1 MAMTLPDLCRRHPA
15 VARRGLLGLA
25 AAAAIVMLCGASG
38 GRQCGASSGREVS
51 CTVSA
56 GPGKEPVT
64 CSACTVDLD
73 RKTNVMHLSGDVKI
87 SQGDISVAADAAE
100 ATLKA
105 DSENSHKS
113 DSKNSHWVF
122 TGNVHVRAERE
133 GDLRADRAT
142 VEIINSALAS
152 AHATGSPAQFE
163 QTHAKNGDLAK
174 GHSDTADYDVMA
186 GTVTLT
192 GDAVLTLSEGQNLW
206 RGPSITYN
214 VREQDIQLTSDA
226 PAGKRP
232 HMTLTPKSGRDA
244 NAGTGKP

>member
-1 MAMTLPDLCRRHPA
+1 MSMVISLLDLFHPHPA
-15 VARRGLLGLA
+15 VGRRGLLGLA
-25 AAAAIVMLCGASG
+25 AAAAICVLTGASG
-38 GRQCGASSGREVS
+38 GRMPS

-64 CSACTVDLD
+64 CSASKVDLD
-73 RKTNVMHLSGDVKI
+73 YKTNVMHMSGDVKI
-87 SQGDISVAADAAE
+87 SQADISVAADAAQ
-100 ATLKA
+100 ATIVK
-105 DSENSHKS
+105 

-152 AHATGSPAQFE
+152 AHATGSPARFE

-174 GHSDTADYDVMA
+174 GHSNTADYDVVA

-192 GDAVLTLSEGQNLW
+192 GDAVLTLSDGQNVLK
-206 RGPSITYN
+206 GPSITYN
-214 VREQDIQLTSDA
+214 VREQKIQVTSDA
-226 PAGKRP
+226 KTAGRS
-232 HMTLTPKSGRDA
+232 HLTMAPKSGHDA

>member
-1 MAMTLPDLCRRHPA
+1 M
-15 VARRGLLGLA
+15 V
-25 AAAAIVMLCGASG
+25 
-38 GRQCGASSGREVS
+38 
-51 CTVSA
+51 
-56 GPGKEPVT
+56 
-64 CSACTVDLD
+64 VDYWT

-100 ATLKA
+100 ATIMV

-122 TGNVHVRAERE
+122 TGNVHVRAESQ
-133 GDLRADRAT
+133 GDLLADRAT
-142 VEIINSALAS
+142 VEIIKSALAS

-174 GHSDTADYDVMA
+174 GHSNSADYDVGA

-192 GDAVLTLSEGQNLW
+192 GDAVLTLSDGQNIMKA
-206 RGPSITYN
+206 PSITYN
-214 VREQDIQLTSDA
+214 VRDRQIEG
-226 PAGKRP
+226 AGDSATGERG
-232 HMTLTPKSGRDA
+232 HMTITPKSGHDA